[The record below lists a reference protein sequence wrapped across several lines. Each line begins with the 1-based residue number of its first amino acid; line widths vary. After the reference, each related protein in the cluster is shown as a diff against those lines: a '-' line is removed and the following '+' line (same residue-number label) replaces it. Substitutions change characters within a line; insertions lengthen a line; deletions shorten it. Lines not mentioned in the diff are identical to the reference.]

1 MIKDIPK
8 KSAPISIS
16 NTELKKKVNIKNKA
30 EYTELLPLI
39 TKKLQKRIDTPNSMN
54 KSFISQAVL
63 EKNQKDFLVN
73 PKQTK
78 TLKVLNIAK

>member
-54 KSFISQAVL
+54 KSFITGCVRKKS
-63 EKNQKDFLVN
+63 KGFFG
-73 PKQTK
+73 
-78 TLKVLNIAK
+78 